1 MANIILPEASQIET
15 FLDGN
20 SFIVEKDGDLFRL
33 TLEKLKENLDIG
45 ENIDFDTVELIGP
58 TDIDAICGSTIIDAT
73 SGEVTF

>member
-45 ENIDFDTVELIGP
+45 ENIDFDTVELISE
-58 TDIDAICGSTIIDAT
+58 TDIDEICGSTITDAT

>member
-45 ENIDFDTVELIGP
+45 ENIDFDTVELISEA
-58 TDIDAICGSTIIDAT
+58 DIDAICGATITDAT
-73 SGEVTF
+73 SGEVIF